1 MSTETNSP
9 VTRQGAAYN
18 KLTHFVLV
26 PVFTITF
33 AIAIDVARHA
43 QQHRLLHWW
52 LVVVAFSFVLLTMQ
66 QRLYALR
73 VQDRVIRL
81 EERLRV
87 LTLVPGVDGSRL
99 SMRQLIALRFA
110 PDGELPGLVQRAL
123 AENLDGAQIKAAI
136 TEWRRDDIR
145 I

>member
-1 MSTETNSP
+1 MSSETNSP

-18 KLTHFVLV
+18 PVTHFVLV

-52 LVVVAFSFVLLTMQ
+52 MVVVAFSFVLLTMQ

-87 LTLVPGVDGSRL
+87 MTLVPGVDGSRL

-110 PDGELPGLVQRAL
+110 PDGELPSLVHRAL
-123 AENLDGAQIKAAI
+123 AENLDGAQIKAAT
-136 TEWRRDDIR
+136 TEWRRDDVR

>member
-1 MSTETNSP
+1 MSSETNSP
-9 VTRQGAAYN
+9 VRRQGAAYN
-18 KLTHFVLV
+18 TLTHFVLV
-26 PVFTITF
+26 PIFTITF
-33 AIAIDVARHA
+33 GVAIDVVRHA
-43 QQHRLLHWW
+43 QHHRLLHWW
-52 LVVVAFSFVLLTMQ
+52 MVVVAFSFVLLTMQ

-87 LTLVPGVDGSRL
+87 MTLVPGVDGSRL

-110 PDGELPGLVQRAL
+110 PDGELPSLVHRAL
-123 AENLDGAQIKAAI
+123 AENLNGAQIKAAI
-136 TEWRRDDIR
+136 TEWRRDDVR